1 MTMTAQARLLMFAP
15 LLSALLSAVLWVL
28 LSGGAAQAALPDP
41 TRPPAGLAS
50 ALPDAAPPPVRMGI
64 VAPVEGSAAAA
75 RPQRPAPAVAVAV
88 PRVQALQFPSD
99 TRSGSPSALIDG
111 RLVRTGDRLGDATVQ
126 EIRPD
131 GVWLRL
137 SRGGT
142 QWLGLFTLV
151 EAPAADPLT
160 ANAHGNT
167 TAPGQNA
174 PRKEP

>member
-1 MTMTAQARLLMFAP
+1 MTMTAQARWLMCAP
-15 LLSALLSAVLWVL
+15 LLSALLSAVLWIL

-41 TRPPAGLAS
+41 TRPPAGMS
-50 ALPDAAPPPVRMGI
+50 TALPGAVPAVRMGI
-64 VAPVEGSAAAA
+64 VAPAEEPAAAA
-75 RPQRPAPAVAVAV
+75 RPQRPAPAVPAAV
-88 PRVQALQFPSD
+88 PRVQALHLPSD
-99 TRSGSPSALIDG
+99 ARSGSPSALIDG

-126 EIRPD
+126 EIRSD

-151 EAPAADPLT
+151 EAPAAEPLT
-160 ANAHGNT
+160 ANVNT

>member
-1 MTMTAQARLLMFAP
+1 MLTQARLLMIAP

-28 LSGGAAQAALPDP
+28 LSGSTARAALPDP
-41 TRPPAGLAS
+41 TRPPAGLV
-50 ALPDAAPPPVRMGI
+50 APPPGAMPLVRMGI
-64 VAPVEGSAAAA
+64 VAPIDGSAATA
-75 RPQRPAPAVAVAV
+75 RPARPVPAVAVAV
-88 PRVQALQFPSD
+88 PRVQALHHPTD
-99 TRSGSPSALIDG
+99 TLPGSATALIDG

-142 QWLGLFTLV
+142 QWLGLYALV
-151 EAPAADPLT
+151 EPPAPDPL
-160 ANAHGNT
+160 NV
-167 TAPGQNA
+167 PEQNA